1 MAGSNGQPVKQVWI
15 NGGMVEVDTEIAS
28 FVAALNS
35 CGLETVASCSGHG
48 FRPGNIALRDGREII
63 IARDF
68 DEARKIDAL
77 FPLNINGGS
86 NG

>member
-1 MAGSNGQPVKQVWI
+1 MTGANGQPVKQVFI
-15 NGGMVEVDTEIAS
+15 NGGFVEVDAEIAA

-68 DEARKIDAL
+68 ADARKIDAM
-77 FPLNINGGS
+77 FPVDINGD
-86 NG
+86 